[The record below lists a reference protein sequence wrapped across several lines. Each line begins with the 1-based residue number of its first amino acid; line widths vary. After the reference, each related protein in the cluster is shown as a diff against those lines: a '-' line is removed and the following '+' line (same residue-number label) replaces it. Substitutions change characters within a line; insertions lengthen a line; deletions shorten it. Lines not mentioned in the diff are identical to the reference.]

1 MSSAMPMG
9 KLLLLIVML
18 AAVGQMTQTMYV
30 PSIGVMAT
38 DFAVSASRLQ
48 AVMAC
53 YLIPY
58 GLSQFIYGAVSDRVG
73 RKPVI
78 LAGLVLFL
86 VGTGVTLLV
95 SSFNGFLIGSVVQ
108 GAGIGCGG
116 AMARTLPRD
125 CFSGAKLHR
134 ANSLVSMGLIFS
146 PLLAPLLGGFLTEA
160 LNWRASYF
168 FLLLLGIAVY
178 AIMTLRF
185 TETLPRESRQPG
197 HFGTR
202 YRHVMGSRRFRG
214 YLLCLVTVFAGVS
227 LFEAAAGVIMSDT
240 MALSPRMIS
249 LLFVVPLP
257 AYLVGAGLSSR
268 FADSLGYYATLA
280 LGSVLALMGAG
291 LITLPG
297 LMGEVSLYALIGGGC
312 VYFAGAGILFPA
324 ASTGAISPFPHHA
337 GTAGA
342 ILGGT
347 QNLLAGVVTLV
358 ASQLGVASQLSL
370 GAIMLILGTLATIGL
385 FISYHA
391 ETHGDDHAS
400 LTAH

>member
-30 PSIGVMAT
+30 PSIGVMAE
-38 DFAVSASRLQ
+38 DFAVSPSQLQ

-58 GLSQFIYGAVSDRVG
+58 GLSQFIYGPMSDRIG

-78 LAGLVLFL
+78 LVGLALFL
-86 VGTGVTLLV
+86 VGTGITLLANT
-95 SSFNGFLIGSVVQ
+95 FNGFLMGSVVQ

-116 AMARTLPRD
+116 AMARTLTRD

-146 PLLAPLLGGFLTEA
+146 PLVAPLLGGFLTEA

-168 FLLLLGIAVY
+168 FLLLLAVAVY
-178 AIMTLRF
+178 AVMALRF
-185 TETLPRESRQPG
+185 TETLPAESRQPG
-197 HFGTR
+197 HFVAR
-202 YRHVMGSRRFRG
+202 YRHVMGSRKFRG
-214 YLLCLVTVFAGVS
+214 YLLCLITVFSGVS
-227 LFEAAAGVIMSDT
+227 LFEAAAGVIMSD
-240 MALSPRMIS
+240 ALALPPSTIS

-257 AYLVGAGLSSR
+257 AYLVGSGLSSR
-268 FADSLGYYATLA
+268 LAEGMGYYATLA
-280 LGSVLALMGAG
+280 LGSLLALVGAG
-291 LITLPG
+291 AIMLPG
-297 LMGEVSLYALIGGGC
+297 LIGEVSLYALIGGGC
-312 VYFAGAGILFPA
+312 VYFSGAGILFPA

-358 ASQLGVASQLSL
+358 ASYLGVASQLSL
-370 GAIMLILGTLATIGL
+370 GVIMLILGTLASIGL
-385 FISYHA
+385 VISYRA
-391 ETHGDDHAS
+391 DTHGDDPAS
-400 LTAH
+400 ITVH